1 MSYQPG
7 YGQPGYGQP
16 PAQPY
21 GQPYGQPPAQP
32 YGQPGGYPPAVWRRL
47 CGVRVSLTDDQ

>member
-1 MSYQPG
+1 MSY
-7 YGQPGYGQP
+7 QPGYGQP